1 MEIYRYGA
9 EVLRG
14 SSRQVDGISDEI
26 LDLVD
31 EMIETMILAP
41 GIGLAAP
48 QVGRDLRLFVM
59 NVEENEF
66 VKVINPRILKTSG
79 LATFNEGCLSFPQL
93 FADVVRPEWVSV
105 EYVNDEGETVTAER
119 DGLWARCFMHEF
131 DHLEG
136 KLFIDHLS
144 HKQLKLL
151 KGALKEIESA
161 GLRQNSS

>member
-9 EVLRG
+9 KVLRG
-14 SSRQVDGISDEI
+14 SSQQVEKISDE
-26 LDLVD
+26 LLELMDA
-31 EMIETMILAP
+31 MMETMILAP

-59 NVEENEF
+59 NVQENEF
-66 VKVINPRILKTSG
+66 QKVLNPRILKTSG
-79 LATFNEGCLSFPQL
+79 VTTFNEGCLSFPQL
-93 FADVVRPEWVSV
+93 FADVVRPEWVRV
-105 EYVNDEGETVTAER
+105 EYLNEEGEIVVEEH
-119 DGLWARCFMHEF
+119 DGLWARCFLHEV

-136 KLFIDHLS
+136 KLFIDYLS

-151 KGALKEIESA
+151 KEALGEIESA